1 MTSPLKRTGRMA
13 WALAV
18 LFLLSAGIAGAQ
30 TGSNQDFSASARL
43 ERHFQH
49 EDRIYGAQSA
59 SAAALARHFNHEDRI
74 YGAQSASA
82 AALARHFN
90 HEDRIYGAQST
101 SAAALARHFNHE
113 DAIYGAQRS
122 ESRRAPL
129 PAPTAASSRL
139 DRKDTLLSVGAALVV
154 LLVGTAAVFT
164 VRRGR
169 SGAPLSES

>member
-1 MTSPLKRTGRMA
+1 MTSPLKRTGRVA
-13 WALAV
+13 WAVAV

-30 TGSNQDFSASARL
+30 TGSNQDFSAKARL
-43 ERHFQH
+43 ERHFQ
-49 EDRIYGAQSA
+49 
-59 SAAALARHFNHEDRI
+59 
-74 YGAQSASA
+74 
-82 AALARHFN
+82 

-113 DAIYGAQRS
+113 DAIYGARRS
-122 ESRRAPL
+122 ESRRVSL
-129 PAPTAASSRL
+129 PAPTAASSGL

-169 SGAPLSES
+169 RGAPLSES

>member
-1 MTSPLKRTGRMA
+1 MA

-30 TGSNQDFSASARL
+30 TGSNQDFSAKARL
-43 ERHFQH
+43 ERHFQ
-49 EDRIYGAQSA
+49 
-59 SAAALARHFNHEDRI
+59 
-74 YGAQSASA
+74 
-82 AALARHFN
+82 

-113 DAIYGAQRS
+113 DAIYGARRS
-122 ESRRAPL
+122 ESRVSL
-129 PAPTAASSRL
+129 PAPTAASSGL